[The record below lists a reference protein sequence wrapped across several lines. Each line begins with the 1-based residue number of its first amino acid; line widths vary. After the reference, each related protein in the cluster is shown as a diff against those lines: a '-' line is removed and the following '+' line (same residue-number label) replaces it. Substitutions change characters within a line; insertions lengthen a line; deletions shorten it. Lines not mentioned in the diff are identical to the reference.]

1 MEKRLLLILNPRA
14 GQKRAN
20 RFLPDI
26 IRLYNDLG
34 FECVTYVTAGVGDAA
49 RHVRENAARFDNI
62 VCIGGDGTLNE
73 TITGL
78 TENGA
83 DCMLGYIP
91 AGSTNDYA
99 RSLGLSSDIM
109 TAARDAVC
117 GEPHNFDLGLF
128 NGRSFTYTASCGAFA
143 RTSYSTSQTAKNL
156 LGHTAYILEGIRDL
170 PNIRP
175 IRMKVEWDGNVLEGN
190 YIFCAVSNSISIA
203 GILKLA
209 PELVGLNDGLFE
221 VMLVKYPTDPMQFTR
236 MIMALR
242 NSDMSC
248 DMIDFLNVRE
258 IRITTEKDVE
268 WTLDGERGECG
279 REFEIINC
287 HNGIRLMLHDPA
299 EPELPE
305 EEDEFESE
313 DQLPD

>member
-1 MEKRLLLILNPRA
+1 
-14 GQKRAN
+14 
-20 RFLPDI
+20 
-26 IRLYNDLG
+26 
-34 FECVTYVTAGVGDAA
+34 
-49 RHVRENAARFDNI
+49 
-62 VCIGGDGTLNE
+62 
-73 TITGL
+73 
-78 TENGA
+78 
-83 DCMLGYIP
+83 
-91 AGSTNDYA
+91 
-99 RSLGLSSDIM
+99 
-109 TAARDAVC
+109 
-117 GEPHNFDLGLF
+117 
-128 NGRSFTYTASCGAFA
+128 
-143 RTSYSTSQTAKNL
+143 
-156 LGHTAYILEGIRDL
+156 
-170 PNIRP
+170 
-175 IRMKVEWDGNVLEGN
+175 MKVEWDGNVLEGN

-209 PELVGLNDGLFE
+209 PELVAMNDGLFE

-242 NSDMSC
+242 SSDMSC

-287 HNGIRLMLHDPA
+287 HNGIQLMLHNPA
-299 EPELPE
+299 EPEKSE